1 MDYFPPW
8 CYLHYLET
16 QGDTRHAE
24 VLVPAYLPL
33 AHHPHRPLNHP
44 LAQQNAAGTAAS
56 FTAVAAAAARI
67 SAAAVIGVI
76 VDVAAAATAAAV
88 VVV

>member
-1 MDYFPPW
+1 MDCLPPW

-33 AHHPHRPLNHP
+33 AHQPHRPLYHP
-44 LAQQNAAGTAAS
+44 IAQQNAAGTAAS
-56 FTAVAAAAARI
+56 FTVAAAAAARP
-67 SAAAVIGVI
+67 SAAALIGVI
-76 VDVAAAATAAAV
+76 ADVAAATTAAAV
-88 VVV
+88 VV

>member
-1 MDYFPPW
+1 MDYLPPW
-8 CYLHYLET
+8 CYLRYLET

-33 AHHPHRPLNHP
+33 AHHPHRPLYHP

-56 FTAVAAAAARI
+56 FTAVAAAARLR
-67 SAAAVIGVI
+67 AAVIGVI
-76 VDVAAAATAAAV
+76 ADIAAAAV
-88 VVV
+88 VF